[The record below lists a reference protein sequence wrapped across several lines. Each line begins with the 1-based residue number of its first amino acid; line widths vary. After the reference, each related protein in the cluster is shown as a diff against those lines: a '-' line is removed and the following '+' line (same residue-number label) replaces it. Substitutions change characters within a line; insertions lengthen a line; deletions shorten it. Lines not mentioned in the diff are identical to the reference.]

1 MVDLSHLFSL
11 ADFSLIDFIFGENKT
26 KNKKIHKEEHIN
38 DEKSFKNNNNKNN
51 NKNNNNKFSEKEKKL
66 LLKLEIEIDNFLYR
80 KKIKSLIQKI
90 KENYKIVC
98 SANIPNLSLNIIG
111 SKNTKQYQLEYE
123 PILKQYIVLLP
134 RKKYR
139 NKKKLKFNFINSK
152 KEIFIEPQY
161 KTENDE
167 GSFINVL
174 DLREIKEKEY
184 KNFEDFQNFLKSL
197 KIKKNKS
204 NIKIDKKEEKEE
216 SLINKIKQNLKK
228 EREEINFDKNEFK
241 TNYITDSELVYS
253 NEELKP
259 KKIKKRK
266 ASNSSLKNIHPNL
279 SGINSILKE
288 RKSQR
293 IKNPRKISFGD
304 VQFSY

>member
-26 KNKKIHKEEHIN
+26 KNKKIQKEGNLN
-38 DEKSFKNNNNKNN
+38 DEKSVKNKNNKNII
-51 NKNNNNKFSEKEKKL
+51 NKLSEKEKKL
-66 LLKLEIEIDNFLYR
+66 LLKLEIEVDNFLYR
-80 KKIKSLIQKI
+80 KKVKDLIQKI

-111 SKNTKQYQLEYE
+111 SKNSKQYKLEYE
-123 PILKQYIVLLP
+123 PILKQNIVLLP

-184 KNFEDFQNFLKSL
+184 KNFEDFQNFLNSL
-197 KIKKNKS
+197 KLEKNKI
-204 NIKIDKKEEKEE
+204 NIKIDKKDEKEE
-216 SLINKIKQNLKK
+216 SLFNKIKQSINK
-228 EREEINFDKNEFK
+228 ENEEINFDNEIK

-253 NEELKP
+253 NEEIKS

-266 ASNSSLKNIHPNL
+266 ASISSLNNINKNL

>member
-11 ADFSLIDFIFGENKT
+11 ADFSLIDFILGENKI
-26 KNKKIHKEEHIN
+26 KNKKIQKEGNLN
-38 DEKSFKNNNNKNN
+38 DEKSVKNKNNKNII
-51 NKNNNNKFSEKEKKL
+51 NKLSEKEKKL
-66 LLKLEIEIDNFLYR
+66 LLKLEIEVDNFLYR
-80 KKIKSLIQKI
+80 KKVKELIQKI

-111 SKNTKQYQLEYE
+111 SKNSKQYKLEYE
-123 PILKQYIVLLP
+123 PILKQNIVLLP

-197 KIKKNKS
+197 KLEKNKI
-204 NIKIDKKEEKEE
+204 NIKIDKKDEKEE
-216 SLINKIKQNLKK
+216 SLFNKIKQSINK
-228 EREEINFDKNEFK
+228 ENEEINFDNEIK

-253 NEELKP
+253 NEEIKS

-266 ASNSSLKNIHPNL
+266 ASISSLNNINKNL

-288 RKSQR
+288 RNSQR

>member
-26 KNKKIHKEEHIN
+26 KNKKIQKEGNLN
-38 DEKSFKNNNNKNN
+38 DEKSVKNKNN
-51 NKNNNNKFSEKEKKL
+51 KLSEKEKKL
-66 LLKLEIEIDNFLYR
+66 LIKLEIEVDNFLYR
-80 KKIKSLIQKI
+80 KKVKELIQKI

-111 SKNTKQYQLEYE
+111 SKNSKQYKLEYE
-123 PILKQYIVLLP
+123 PILKQNIVLLP

-139 NKKKLKFNFINSK
+139 NKKKLKFNFTNSK

-197 KIKKNKS
+197 KLEKNKI
-204 NIKIDKKEEKEE
+204 NIKIDKKDEKEE
-216 SLINKIKQNLKK
+216 SLFNKIKQSINK
-228 EREEINFDKNEFK
+228 ENEEINFDNEIK

-253 NEELKP
+253 NEEIKS

-266 ASNSSLKNIHPNL
+266 ASISSLNNINKNL

>member
-26 KNKKIHKEEHIN
+26 KNKKIQKEGNLN
-38 DEKSFKNNNNKNN
+38 DEKSVKNKNNKNII
-51 NKNNNNKFSEKEKKL
+51 NKLSEKEKKL
-66 LLKLEIEIDNFLYR
+66 LLKLEIEVDNFLYR
-80 KKIKSLIQKI
+80 KKVKDLIQKI

-111 SKNTKQYQLEYE
+111 SKNSKQYKLEYE
-123 PILKQYIVLLP
+123 PILKQNIVLLP

-197 KIKKNKS
+197 KLEKNKI
-204 NIKIDKKEEKEE
+204 NIKIDKKDEKEE
-216 SLINKIKQNLKK
+216 SLFNKIKQSINK
-228 EREEINFDKNEFK
+228 ENEEINFDNEIK

-253 NEELKP
+253 NEEIKP

-266 ASNSSLKNIHPNL
+266 ASISSLNNINKNL

-293 IKNPRKISFGD
+293 IKNPRKISFWD

>member
-26 KNKKIHKEEHIN
+26 KNKKIQKEGNLN
-38 DEKSFKNNNNKNN
+38 DEKSVKNKNNKNII
-51 NKNNNNKFSEKEKKL
+51 NKLSEKEKKL
-66 LLKLEIEIDNFLYR
+66 LIKLEIEVDNFLYR
-80 KKIKSLIQKI
+80 KKVKELIQKI

-111 SKNTKQYQLEYE
+111 SKNSKQYKLEYE
-123 PILKQYIVLLP
+123 PILKQNIVLLP

-197 KIKKNKS
+197 KLEKNKI
-204 NIKIDKKEEKEE
+204 NIKIDKKDEKEE
-216 SLINKIKQNLKK
+216 SLFNKIKQSINK
-228 EREEINFDKNEFK
+228 ENEEINFDNEIK

-253 NEELKP
+253 NEEIKS

-266 ASNSSLKNIHPNL
+266 ASISSLNNINKNL

>member
-26 KNKKIHKEEHIN
+26 KNKKIQKEGNLN
-38 DEKSFKNNNNKNN
+38 DEKSVKNKNNKNII
-51 NKNNNNKFSEKEKKL
+51 NKLSEKEKKL
-66 LLKLEIEIDNFLYR
+66 LLKLEIEVDNFLYR
-80 KKIKSLIQKI
+80 KKVKDLIQKI

-111 SKNTKQYQLEYE
+111 SKNSKQYKLEYE
-123 PILKQYIVLLP
+123 PILKQNIVLLP

-197 KIKKNKS
+197 KLEKNKI
-204 NIKIDKKEEKEE
+204 NIKIDKKDEKEE
-216 SLINKIKQNLKK
+216 SLFNKIKQSINK
-228 EREEINFDKNEFK
+228 ENEEINFDNEIK

-253 NEELKP
+253 NEEIKS

-266 ASNSSLKNIHPNL
+266 ASISSLNNINKNL

>member
-26 KNKKIHKEEHIN
+26 KNKKIQKEGNLN
-38 DEKSFKNNNNKNN
+38 DEKSVKNKNNKNII
-51 NKNNNNKFSEKEKKL
+51 NKLSEKEKKL
-66 LLKLEIEIDNFLYR
+66 LIKLEIEVDNFLYR
-80 KKIKSLIQKI
+80 KKVKELIQKI

-111 SKNTKQYQLEYE
+111 SKNSKQYKLEYE
-123 PILKQYIVLLP
+123 PILKQNIVLLP

-197 KIKKNKS
+197 KLEKNKI
-204 NIKIDKKEEKEE
+204 NIKIDKKDEKEE
-216 SLINKIKQNLKK
+216 SLFNKIKQSINK
-228 EREEINFDKNEFK
+228 ENKEINFDNEIK

-253 NEELKP
+253 NEEIKP

-266 ASNSSLKNIHPNL
+266 ASISSL
-279 SGINSILKE
+279 NSI
-288 RKSQR
+288 
-293 IKNPRKISFGD
+293 N
-304 VQFSY
+304 

>member
-26 KNKKIHKEEHIN
+26 KNKKIQKEGNLN
-38 DEKSFKNNNNKNN
+38 DEKSVKNKNNKNII
-51 NKNNNNKFSEKEKKL
+51 NKLSEKEKKL
-66 LLKLEIEIDNFLYR
+66 ILKLEIEVDNFLYR
-80 KKIKSLIQKI
+80 KKVKELIQKI

-111 SKNTKQYQLEYE
+111 SKNSKQYKLEYE
-123 PILKQYIVLLP
+123 PILKQNIVLLP

-184 KNFEDFQNFLKSL
+184 KNFEDFQNFLNSL
-197 KIKKNKS
+197 KLEKNKI
-204 NIKIDKKEEKEE
+204 NIKIDKKDEKEE
-216 SLINKIKQNLKK
+216 SLFNKIKQSINK
-228 EREEINFDKNEFK
+228 ENEEINFDNEIK

-253 NEELKP
+253 NEEIKS

-266 ASNSSLKNIHPNL
+266 ASISSLNNINKNL

>member
-26 KNKKIHKEEHIN
+26 KNKKIQKEGNLN
-38 DEKSFKNNNNKNN
+38 DEKSVKNKNNKNII
-51 NKNNNNKFSEKEKKL
+51 NKLSEKEKKL
-66 LLKLEIEIDNFLYR
+66 LLKLEIEVDNFLYR
-80 KKIKSLIQKI
+80 KKVKELIQKI

-111 SKNTKQYQLEYE
+111 SKNSKQYKLEYE
-123 PILKQYIVLLP
+123 PILKQNIVLLP

-197 KIKKNKS
+197 KLEKNKI
-204 NIKIDKKEEKEE
+204 NIKIDKKDEKEE
-216 SLINKIKQNLKK
+216 SLFNKIKQSINK
-228 EREEINFDKNEFK
+228 ENEEIK
-241 TNYITDSELVYS
+241 S
-253 NEELKP
+253 

-266 ASNSSLKNIHPNL
+266 ASISSLNNINKNL